1 MAAIRRQGAPV
12 DADLVIDAGA
22 VITADAS
29 APVLRDASIVIVDG
43 AIAAVGPTAEIRSA
57 WHGRN
62 TLDARRDIVTP
73 GFIDSHVHLS
83 HHLGRT
89 SIPDVWPESR
99 EHDHWLPYWRNL
111 SEEDQYQSTLLA
123 CLEMVRNG
131 TTTFCDMSGRHDASV
146 SAAAADEVGM
156 RGMVSEV
163 CWDIPPYQEVAI
175 GDTEACVAR
184 LERLIERFPMAPDK
198 RIWAG
203 VGMTGMGK
211 CSDTLVTAGRELA
224 RRHGLVMYMHQSFG
238 EADVVAFRAMAGG
251 VTATEHLRDLDVLG
265 PDLML
270 IHMVRTEKPEVDL
283 LASTGTSVVHCPGA
297 SVRWG
302 MGVSRFGRLPEMV
315 ERGVTIA
322 LGCDSGNYSDAFDI
336 THQAY
341 LAATIHREA
350 RGGTPIISAAHAF
363 EMATMGGARAM
374 GIADLVGSI
383 EPGKRADIVVH
394 DGQRPEWHP
403 LHDPVASLIY
413 AARSSSVRDV
423 IIDGR
428 LVLKGGEFTTI
439 DEEAAYRSIDRH
451 ALDLSRRMGWESFA
465 TRI

>member
-302 MGVSRFGRLPEMV
+302 MGVSPVRAVAGDGRAWRHHRSGLRLGQLLRCVRHHPSGLPGRHDPS
-315 ERGVTIA
+315 RGA
-322 LGCDSGNYSDAFDI
+322 RRYAD
-336 THQAY
+336 HQRGACVRDGDDGRRPGDG
-341 LAATIHREA
+341 HRGPGRVDRARQA
-350 RGGTPIISAAHAF
+350 RGHRGP
-363 EMATMGGARAM
+363 
-374 GIADLVGSI
+374 
-383 EPGKRADIVVH
+383 
-394 DGQRPEWHP
+394 
-403 LHDPVASLIY
+403 
-413 AARSSSVRDV
+413 
-423 IIDGR
+423 
-428 LVLKGGEFTTI
+428 
-439 DEEAAYRSIDRH
+439 
-451 ALDLSRRMGWESFA
+451 
-465 TRI
+465 